1 LKQDT
6 AAREENWGFWQPFEG
21 INVTTNGDEY
31 TSFINHFRGYGSS
44 FSDNIAF
51 DNGSGMSLFNMS
63 LFNNFAGAWRSRYMR
78 ERTEVWYKS
87 PEAFAVM

>member
-1 LKQDT
+1 MPLKQDT

-31 TSFINHFRGYGSS
+31 TSFIDHFRGYGKS

-51 DNGSGMSLFNMS
+51 DFGIGFS
-63 LFNNFAGAWRSRYMR
+63 LFNNFAGAWMSGYMR